1 MNYPDLIAGF
11 ANKLLGISNSK
22 TWDDIKAKNHA
33 TVDVFVTAQATI
45 TDGTST
51 SISFQKNLTHEFEF
65 EVEYFELMD
74 NTNHPSGML
83 SNGLQFN
90 GIDYVDT
97 VGFSITFRAP

>member
-22 TWDDIKAKNHA
+22 TWDDIKAKNYV
-33 TVDVFVTAQATI
+33 TVDVFMTAQATI

-51 SISFQKNLTHEFEF
+51 SISFQKNLIHDFDF

-74 NTNHPSGML
+74 NTNQSGMI